1 MSLVNVL
8 ECFSTTP
15 KPSESAASISTNPA
29 CQSCL
34 NFFASGSIPSAVAEI
49 GVEGIV
55 EYVVGKKGELEE
67 EKGNEFLEQTFYGR
81 LYKLYCTLHLSL
93 SLTPSSLPSTLT
105 LLNKKINFILNPTPC
120 PLVSFG
126 QTGLN
131 ISTIT
136 CGSMRYQQSWNGGSV
151 KTATLENDIETSSQK
166 NLENCILSAYKS
178 GINHF
183 ETARGYGTSEHQ
195 MGVAFKN
202 LFAAGHFKRE
212 DVIIQTKVNPKPTQA
227 EFRAEVDK
235 SLEALQIDYID
246 LFSFH
251 GLNKYN
257 QWDLMFGEVNLY
269 QVAVELKEEG
279 IVRHVGFSTHG
290 ASDLISRFIDSKK
303 FEYVNLHYHYFGSY
317 TASGQDG
324 GNANGE
330 CVRKARELGM
340 GVFCI
345 SPVDKGGAL
354 YYPSDVV
361 SKATLDEGLGMVEFG
376 VGWAL
381 TKHDT
386 LTIGVAREED
396 FDEPLFEAACKSTEK
411 IEAVAKVLDK
421 LLEGQD
427 EAERTRRT
435 IEASEARICS
445 YAILILTQL
454 AADAHGKE
462 WKETCYQ
469 GLPNHFQNE
478 TGVSFTNCV
487 HYYNLVN
494 AFGMKFYG
502 E

>member
-1 MSLVNVL
+1 M
-8 ECFSTTP
+8 
-15 KPSESAASISTNPA
+15 
-29 CQSCL
+29 
-34 NFFASGSIPSAVAEI
+34 
-49 GVEGIV
+49 
-55 EYVVGKKGELEE
+55 
-67 EKGNEFLEQTFYGR
+67 
-81 LYKLYCTLHLSL
+81 
-93 SLTPSSLPSTLT
+93 
-105 LLNKKINFILNPTPC
+105 
-120 PLVSFG
+120 
-126 QTGLN
+126 
-131 ISTIT
+131 
-136 CGSMRYQQSWNGGSV
+136 
-151 KTATLENDIETSSQK
+151 
-166 NLENCILSAYKS
+166 
-178 GINHF
+178 
-183 ETARGYGTSEHQ
+183 
-195 MGVAFKN
+195 
-202 LFAAGHFKRE
+202 
-212 DVIIQTKVNPKPTQA
+212 
-227 EFRAEVDK
+227 
-235 SLEALQIDYID
+235 
-246 LFSFH
+246 
-251 GLNKYN
+251 
-257 QWDLMFGEVNLY
+257 Y

-354 YYPSDVV
+354 YYPSNVV

-427 EAERTRRT
+427 EAVRTRRT

-445 YAILILTQL
+445 YAFIILTQL